1 MNSHLNKNFFVS
13 IFNYVK
19 AVVSVVFKWFK
30 YLYKG
35 IFRLLAIFIFL
46 AVWEIAPRLGLV
58 DTSFLPPFSKVA
70 LAFWKLLIT
79 GELIKHV
86 GISLYRAILGF
97 SLGMLFAIPLGLIIG
112 WFKVFERF
120 IDPLMQTFRQTSTL
134 ALLPVFVILFG
145 IGETSKV
152 AVIFWGVQWAVLL
165 STIGGVKSIDPLFIK
180 SARSMGTPPLTL
192 FLRVILPAALP
203 SIFTGVRLSATHA
216 ILILIAAEMLGA
228 NKGLGFLLFNAQANW
243 LIPTMYAAIITM
255 SLLGLIINYSLVALE
270 KRTLKWKEDLPASN

>member
-1 MNSHLNKNFFVS
+1 M
-13 IFNYVK
+13 
-19 AVVSVVFKWFK
+19 VFKWFK

-120 IDPLMQTFRQTSTL
+120 IDPLMQTSRQTQL
-134 ALLPVFVILFG
+134 YLCFP
-145 IGETSKV
+145 
-152 AVIFWGVQWAVLL
+152 VLL
-165 STIGGVKSIDPLFIK
+165 FFWD
-180 SARSMGTPPLTL
+180 
-192 FLRVILPAALP
+192 
-203 SIFTGVRLSATHA
+203 
-216 ILILIAAEMLGA
+216 
-228 NKGLGFLLFNAQANW
+228 
-243 LIPTMYAAIITM
+243 
-255 SLLGLIINYSLVALE
+255 
-270 KRTLKWKEDLPASN
+270 

>member
-1 MNSHLNKNFFVS
+1 MV
-13 IFNYVK
+13 FN
-19 AVVSVVFKWFK
+19 WLK
-30 YLYKG
+30 YLSKG
-35 IFRLLAIFIFL
+35 VYRILAVLIFL
-46 AVWEIAPRLGLV
+46 AIWELAPRLGLV

-70 LAFWKLLIT
+70 VAFWKLLIT

-86 GISLYRAILGF
+86 GISLYRAMMGF
-97 SLGMLFAIPLGLIIG
+97 GLGMLFAIPLGLIIG

-134 ALLPVFVILFG
+134 ALLPVFVLLFG
-145 IGETSKV
+145 IGETSKI

-165 STIGGVKSIDPLFIK
+165 NTIGGVKNIDPLLIK
-180 SARSMGTPPLTL
+180 SARSMGTKPLIL
-192 FLRVILPAALP
+192 FLRIILPASLP

-228 NKGLGFLLFNAQANW
+228 NKGLGFLLFNSQANFM
-243 LIPTMYAAIITM
+243 IPTMYAAIITM
-255 SLLGLIINYSLVALE
+255 SLLGIIVNYSLVALE